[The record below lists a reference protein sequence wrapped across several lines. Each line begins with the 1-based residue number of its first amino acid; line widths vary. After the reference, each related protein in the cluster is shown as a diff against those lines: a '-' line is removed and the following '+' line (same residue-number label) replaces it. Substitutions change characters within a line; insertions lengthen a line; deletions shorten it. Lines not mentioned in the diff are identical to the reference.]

1 VSDTTP
7 AGVSRVARLYTD
19 IALFRRGPEDV
30 PVSAAL
36 LAVTVLVYLLASLA
50 LSSVMP
56 VVEENR
62 VALIALDGGFGLAW
76 YWVVLRLAGRPE
88 RFLQTS
94 TAIFG
99 YQTVLAPAF
108 VTGTWLFLRYM
119 KDPVWQL
126 PVSLLLLVLA
136 IWTLVVNSR
145 ILKAATGWPH
155 VVCVVLVIL
164 QALTSRIIELGL
176 FPESTGS

>member
-7 AGVSRVARLYTD
+7 AGVTQVARLYTD

-30 PVSAAL
+30 PASVAL
-36 LAVTVLVYLLASLA
+36 LAITVLVYLIASLA
-50 LSSVMP
+50 LSALMP

-62 VALIALDGGFGLAW
+62 VALIALDSFFAIAW

-145 ILKAATGWPH
+145 ILKAATEWPQF
-155 VVCVVLVIL
+155 VCVALVIL
-164 QALTSRIIELGL
+164 QALVSRLIELGL
-176 FPESTGS
+176 FPESAGS